1 MLSNIISFVASKFTD
16 KAINAGIDAVIGDD
30 SGGGGG
36 GSRVTPPN
44 MHAAKIL
51 SSSQAGIV
59 TPIDATEN
67 SYEKNLL
74 DWERRL
80 IEYTQSS
87 PVVSKMNI
95 Y

>member
-1 MLSNIISFVASKFTD
+1 MLNSIISFVASKFAD

-36 GSRVTPPN
+36 NVVTPPN
-44 MHAAKIL
+44 FNAARIL
-51 SSSQAGIV
+51 ASSQAGAV
-59 TPIDATEN
+59 TPIDAIEN

-95 Y
+95 